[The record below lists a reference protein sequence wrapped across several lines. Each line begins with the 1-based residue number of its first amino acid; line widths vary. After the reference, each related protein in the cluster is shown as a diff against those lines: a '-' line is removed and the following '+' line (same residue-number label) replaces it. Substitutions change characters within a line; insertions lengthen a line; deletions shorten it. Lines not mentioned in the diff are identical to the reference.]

1 MKEEKTTRE
10 ILIDATAGL
19 AKIKGFNRTSVQD
32 IMRVS
37 GIGKGSFYHYF
48 ESKDA
53 LGIAVLERDRV
64 QFMDMIDECF
74 QNKDALD
81 SLYSFFEAALRKHS
95 KTGFT
100 GGCIWGNT
108 ALEMSDNNALFADF
122 VRKVFD
128 EWIYKVE
135 DVINRGQLQGSI
147 RGDLAAHSIAQN
159 IVMAIE
165 GGIMLSR
172 LRKNETP
179 LKECLELVKIF
190 IRPPA

>member
-10 ILIDATAGL
+10 ILIDAAAGL
-19 AKIKGFNRTSVQD
+19 AQIKGFDRTSVQD

-64 QFMDMIDECF
+64 EFMRTIDECF
-74 QNKDALD
+74 QHKDALD
-81 SLYSFFEAALRKHS
+81 SLYSFFDAALSKHS

-108 ALEMSDNNALFADF
+108 ALEMSDNNPLFADF
-122 VRKVFD
+122 VRNVFE

-135 DVINRGQLQGSI
+135 DVINRGQQQESI
-147 RGDLAAHSIAQN
+147 RSDVPAHSLAQH

-179 LKECLELVKIF
+179 LKECLELMKIF